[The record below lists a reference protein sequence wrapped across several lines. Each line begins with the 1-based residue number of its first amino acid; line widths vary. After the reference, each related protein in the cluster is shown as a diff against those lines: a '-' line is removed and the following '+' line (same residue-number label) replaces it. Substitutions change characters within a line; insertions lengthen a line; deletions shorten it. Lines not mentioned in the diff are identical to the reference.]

1 MKTRHGV
8 KLKAAPYVQTA
19 IVCLAAAWLAAP
31 AQAKQ
36 QPAVQCGKASWY
48 ELTSMTASGERAD
61 PNALA
66 AAHRTLPFGTKVR
79 VSNLSNGKEVV
90 VRINDRGPFVRG
102 RVIDVTRAAADKLGF
117 RKQGVAHVRIAVVTP
132 DGAEKPGGS
141 CPN

>member
-1 MKTRHGV
+1 MNTRHLV
-8 KLKAAPYVQTA
+8 D
-19 IVCLAAAWLAAP
+19 LAAATCLKTALICLTAASLT
-31 AQAKQ
+31 ASAHAKQ

-66 AAHRTLPFGTKVR
+66 AAHRSLPFGTKVR

-117 RKQGVAHVRIAVVTP
+117 RKQGVARVRIAVVKP
-132 DGAEKPGGS
+132 DSTEKPGAS
-141 CPN
+141 CPK

>member
-1 MKTRHGV
+1 MNIRYVLNLT
-8 KLKAAPYVQTA
+8 AAPCLWTA
-19 IVCLAAAWLAAP
+19 IVCLAAAWLTVP
-31 AQAKQ
+31 ALAKQ

-66 AAHRTLPFGTKVR
+66 AAHRSLPFGTRVR
-79 VSNLSNGKEVV
+79 VSNLANGKEVV

-117 RKQGVAHVRIAVVTP
+117 RKQGVARVKIAVVAP
-132 DGAEKPGGS
+132 NSAEKPGGS